1 MALEC
6 SHQGN
11 FCYFLSG
18 SAVFELYRD
27 SKVDL
32 LATKLLFN
40 AVNLGGLGLGLG
52 LGVWKVIVLF
62 FPMFFSFLIFY

>member
-1 MALEC
+1 MAHEC

-11 FCYFLSG
+11 FCYFLFG

-27 SKVDL
+27 GKVDL
-32 LATKLLFN
+32 LAPKLLFN
-40 AVNLGGLGLGLG
+40 ANNLGGLG

>member
-40 AVNLGGLGLGLG
+40 AVNLGGLG
-52 LGVWKVIVLF
+52 VWKVIVLF